1 MNYTLLNSKDLFT
14 LCSAKYQY
22 NKKESYSIYHKF
34 QVSQGNSIVVFL
46 SGYSGKWKWFY
57 QNNPTVKYSVS
68 DGVLESLWNEQEV
81 LNLRSIVK
89 VGNVPTQKES
99 RSIERK
105 ESVDLLSFVQE
116 LQTISTYNYRKQDS
130 RKDFWV
136 SFKTMFKNDKGAL
149 VLPQYL
155 VISNGATKL
164 KTVGFIVKHPNGFKR
179 YIGGRG
185 VVLHK
190 KGKPV
195 VAILGENILDCIAY
209 SRLNGIKDNVLM
221 VATHGNISKDMISS
235 IRNLL
240 VLYKIDKNKKLYLT
254 FDNDIAG
261 VEFTKQIESSLGG
274 TSHTPTYKDFYEDY
288 QHSEKS

>member
-14 LCSAKYQY
+14 LCFAKYQY

-46 SGYSGKWKWFY
+46 SGYSEKWKWFY
-57 QNNPTVKYSVS
+57 QSNPTQKFSIA
-68 DGVLESLWNEQEV
+68 DGVLESLWSEQEV

-89 VGNVPTQKES
+89 VGNIPTQKES

-105 ESVDLLSFVQE
+105 ESLDLLSFVQE

-136 SFKTMFKNDKGAL
+136 SFKTMFKNNKGAL
-149 VLPQYL
+149 VLPQYR
-155 VISNGATKL
+155 VESRKI
-164 KTVGFIVKHPNGFKR
+164 KTVGFIIKHPNGFKR

-185 VVLHK
+185 IVIHK
-190 KGKPV
+190 KGKPTIT
-195 VAILGENILDCIAY
+195 ILGENILDCIAY
-209 SRLNGIKDNVLM
+209 SRLNGIENNYLAI
-221 VATHGNISKDMISS
+221 ATHGNISADMISS

-240 VLYKIDKNKKLYLT
+240 VLYRIDKNRKLNLV

-261 VEFTKQIESSLGG
+261 KEFTKQILDSLGG
-274 TSHTPTYKDFYEDY
+274 TSHTPTKKDFFEDY
-288 QHSEKS
+288 QHSLKE